1 MRTPLAALAAAFLA
15 CAPARGPRPPEGDIS
30 LSVEGKVEDG
40 PLYLTWAQAERL
52 PRRSFRSREP
62 ISGREVRFEGIS
74 LAALLD
80 DQARPEKR
88 ADIAVLRTRSGVAVV
103 VPLVRIREL
112 RPVLADRADGKPMAE
127 WAREANLPGETW
139 VLAWPNLDQ
148 PGLDFDP
155 RARWWWATGVS
166 RVVLESW
173 LATYGKALRV
183 PEGAPDDARRGA
195 EDLQLHCMPCHR
207 VRGAGGERGPSLPEA
222 VTERT
227 PAAFAD
233 SVRPHAQVRGLPPG
247 SEGDEALLRIASFLG
262 AIRAGGTTGG
272 TDSPGEPEEPPEAS
286 QRPAGAPG
294 TPAPPKR

>member
-1 MRTPLAALAAAFLA
+1 MRTLLAALAAGLLA
-15 CAPARGPRPPEGDIS
+15 CAPVRGPKPPEGDIS
-30 LSVEGKVEDG
+30 LSVEGKLEDG
-40 PLYLTWAQAERL
+40 PLYLTRAEAERL

-62 ISGREVRFEGIS
+62 ITGREVRFEGIS

-88 ADIAVLRTRSGVAVV
+88 ADIAVLRTRNGVAVA

-112 RPVLADRADGKPMAE
+112 KPVLADRADGKPMAE
-127 WAREANLPGETW
+127 WAREAKLPGETW

-183 PEGAPDDARRGA
+183 PAGAPDEARRGA
-195 EDLQLHCMPCHR
+195 EDLQLHCMACHR
-207 VRGAGGERGPSLPEA
+207 VRGAGGERGPALPEA
-222 VTERT
+222 MKERA

-233 SVRPHAQVRGLPPG
+233 SVRPHALERGLPPG
-247 SEGDEALLRIASFLG
+247 PEGDAALLRIAGFLR
-262 AIRAGGTTGG
+262 AIQASATPASADT
-272 TDSPGEPEEPPEAS
+272 PGELEEAPE
-286 QRPAGAPG
+286 
-294 TPAPPKR
+294 APPKR